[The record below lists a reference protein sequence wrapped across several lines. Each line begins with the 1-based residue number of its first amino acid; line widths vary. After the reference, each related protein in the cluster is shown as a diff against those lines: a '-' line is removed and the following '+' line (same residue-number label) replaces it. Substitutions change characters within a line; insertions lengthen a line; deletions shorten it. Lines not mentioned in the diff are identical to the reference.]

1 MGTFCWVYRGYLRL
15 ERRGC
20 LNIASESN
28 FKILLPW
35 TPWTSTSWCSM
46 SSTPPEPAHYLHMIE
61 HQSQL
66 TVAFCIPKKV
76 KSASVFWPIVNFKV
90 GSLSLNRF
98 FEEHIPRWNIITM
111 INWMSSKKPFER
123 PFSTTMDEPESD
135 TREWHQR
142 VTLERNPQSEACE
155 GHQIVV
161 KLVSEWHKRVKKES
175 DTTRGDSRGHSENM
189 LERTH
194 VRWMCYI

>member
-28 FKILLPW
+28 FKILSPW

-76 KSASVFWPIVNFKV
+76 KSASFFLGQLWILRWDPWAWT
-90 GSLSLNRF
+90 GSLRSTYQGEILSLWLTGCPPKSPLRGHFPPQWMNR
-98 FEEHIPRWNIITM
+98 RVTL
-111 INWMSSKKPFER
+111 
-123 PFSTTMDEPESD
+123 ESD
-135 TREWHQR
+135 TRAWHKS
-142 VTLERNPQSEACE
+142 VTPQIETCE
-155 GHQIVV
+155 GHQ
-161 KLVSEWHKRVKKES
+161 RVK
-175 DTTRGDSRGHSENM
+175 
-189 LERTH
+189 
-194 VRWMCYI
+194 

>member
-1 MGTFCWVYRGYLRL
+1 MNTMNTM
-15 ERRGC
+15 
-20 LNIASESN
+20 NINIMMQHEFNSSWASS
-28 FKILLPW
+28 LP
-35 TPWTSTSWCSM
+35 SHDRA
-46 SSTPPEPAHYLHMIE
+46 PEPTDRRILH
-61 HQSQL
+61 
-66 TVAFCIPKKV
+66 PKKGQIGI
-76 KSASVFWPIVNFKV
+76 VFFGPIVNFKV

-111 INWMSSKKPFER
+111 INWMSSKKPFEK

-135 TREWHQR
+135 TREWHKR

-161 KLVSEWHKRVKKES
+161 KLVSEWHKRVKKEN

-194 VRWMCYI
+194 IRWMCYI